1 MWVRLMLVGQ
11 APGLA
16 EDKTGKPFSGQA
28 GSSAR
33 ALFTECR
40 LRESE
45 FNRAAYQT
53 SAAKCFPAVAPI
65 GINRRTVRRVR
76 QCCGT
81 APASYSAKSS
91 GSIRSSSS

>member
-1 MWVRLMLVGQ
+1 MPLCKSAHDLSRVVPRPVFLLPMWVRLMLVGQ
-11 APGLA
+11 APGLT

-28 GSSAR
+28 GSGAR

-53 SAAKCFPAVAPI
+53 SAASVMGRVA
-65 GINRRTVRRVR
+65 
-76 QCCGT
+76 
-81 APASYSAKSS
+81 SS
-91 GSIRSSSS
+91 P